1 MEKTSVGPTLV
12 LGTWGGSNFEG
23 VSRHLA
29 VGTIGSTVRITT
41 CGLWIRVTRRNVE
54 APAPRRRRRGPAADW
69 GTGRVRRV
77 ADAAAYVEVER
88 GVGVVVWLGDA
99 RIAGASRVRG
109 HRFTAPRRR
118 SWGQGPGRVAGLPA
132 CALHAT
138 GDGRRLS
145 APCHASESEPC

>member
-1 MEKTSVGPTLV
+1 M
-12 LGTWGGSNFEG
+12 
-23 VSRHLA
+23 
-29 VGTIGSTVRITT
+29 
-41 CGLWIRVTRRNVE
+41 
-54 APAPRRRRRGPAADW
+54 
-69 GTGRVRRV
+69 RRV

-118 SWGQGPGRVAGLPA
+118 SWGQGPGRVAGLPS

-145 APCHASESEPC
+145 APCHASESEPCERLVLDIDPAAPTDLEDVVDTSLICQNLKCDVYIEHGLKWTAAFGRSCTAMAASATWDFFFWCQ